1 MLYVR
6 RWTSAL
12 PTQAIPAALARVR
25 AGSAEPAG
33 WPDRRMPKSKMARG
47 GSDLTTDEAEKLIE
61 AIKERP
67 SIYDM
72 GSIEYRD
79 SVRKENAL
87 EAVRIICGFKTAPL
101 ELSSPESLLMGMV
114 ESLDKEEPA
123 AMTQQA
129 NTDFL
134 AAESPESSS
143 STPSDRGHSRVPE
156 PRIAKRK
163 KDQDRVEQELLRHL
177 STKMTGS
184 EALGYSIGAAI
195 QHWDTQTYA
204 LFSAD
209 VHRLIAEYE
218 VPVGGFKNKGASVS
232 QIAGNVSRRM
242 EDSVALCIL

>member
-87 EAVRIICGFKTAPL
+87 EAVRIICGFKTVDDVKKHWKSLRDRTVCNVAAPL
-101 ELSSPESLLMGMV
+101 EPSSPESLLMGMV
-114 ESLDKEEPA
+114 ESLDREEPA

-218 VPVGGFKNKGASVS
+218 VRFQNK
-232 QIAGNVSRRM
+232 Q
-242 EDSVALCIL
+242 